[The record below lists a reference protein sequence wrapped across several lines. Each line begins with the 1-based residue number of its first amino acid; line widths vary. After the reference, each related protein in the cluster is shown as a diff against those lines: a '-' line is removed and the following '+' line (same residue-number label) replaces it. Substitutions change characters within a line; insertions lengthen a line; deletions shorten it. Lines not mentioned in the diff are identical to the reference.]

1 MTSRSTQSL
10 SLSDYVASIVILAG
24 AVLTLLYLLPTAIVA
39 LGAVIVGISAAVYGF
54 VFAVFRYRHVLPG
67 WLSLIPIWLLLFIP
81 VIISLSFVF
90 YFRVQFSLVN
100 GLIFVAL
107 LLLISVYWTVTP
119 AALNH
124 YFRERGAEVSVDEW
138 PSISVLIPA
147 HNESEYVGPCIES
160 FLNTNY
166 PEDKLD
172 IIVIDDG
179 STDETFAQAS
189 EYSGER
195 VTVLQQE
202 NAGKHAAMN
211 HGLDHVSTDLVIG
224 VDADSRVEPDAV
236 TELVQTYESKPG
248 TCAVAGNVK
257 VENRKSLL
265 TKTQALEYIVSINM
279 FRRAFDQIGLVK
291 VVPGCLGLFDREQVE
306 AVGGFSGD
314 TVTEDFDL
322 TIELLKDGGEIHYSS
337 KAIVRTEVPDTWR
350 GLYSQRL
357 RWFRG
362 TIQTAVKHRSIFFNP
377 RFGLVHG
384 VLAPFLLLSIGLIP
398 FLGMVVL
405 GTILYMAVFGS
416 LAQLL
421 GVFVIFVLLESL
433 FSTVAIRIENT
444 VEDESLWLVLYAPLL
459 VVGYKQFQDMI
470 MIRSLFDVLAGRELG
485 WTNAERVRQRDE
497 LLEEVEND

>member
-1 MTSRSTQSL
+1 MVTKKTSSL

-24 AVLTLLYLLPTAIVA
+24 AVLTLVYLLPPQIVA
-39 LGAVIVGISAAVYGF
+39 LGAIIVGISTGVYGF
-54 VFAVFRYRHVLPG
+54 VFLVFRYRQSLPG
-67 WLSLIPIWLLLFIP
+67 WLQLIPIWLLLFIP

-90 YFRVQFSLVN
+90 YFRVRFSVLD

-124 YFRERGAEVSVDEW
+124 YFRERDSSVTVEEW

-147 HNESEYVGPCIES
+147 YNESGYVGPCIES
-160 FLNTNY
+160 FLDSSY

-172 IIVIDDG
+172 IIVVDDG
-179 STDETFAQAS
+179 STDRTVAEAS

-195 VTVLQQE
+195 VTVLQQN

-211 HGLDHVSTDLVIG
+211 HGLDHASTDLVIG
-224 VDADSRVEPDAV
+224 VDADSRIASDAI
-236 TELVQTYESKPG
+236 TELVRTYESKPG

-257 VENRKSLL
+257 VANRTSFL

-291 VVPGCLGLFDREQVE
+291 VVPGCLGLFDRERIE
-306 AVGGFSGD
+306 AAGGFSGD

-322 TIELLKDGGEIHYSS
+322 TIELLKNGGKIHYSS

-350 GLYSQRL
+350 DLHSQRL

-362 TIQTAVKHRSIFFNP
+362 TIQTAIKHRRIFFNP

-384 VLAPFLLLSIGLIP
+384 VLAPFLFLSIGVIP
-398 FLGMVVL
+398 LLGMVVL

-416 LAQLL
+416 LVQLL
-421 GVFVIFVLLESL
+421 GIFVIFVLLESL
-433 FSTVAIRIENT
+433 FSTIALRIENT
-444 VEDESLWLVLYAPLL
+444 VEDESLWLVPFSPLL
-459 VVGYKQFQDMI
+459 VVGYKQLQDLI
-470 MIRSLFDVLAGRELG
+470 MIRSLLEVLAGRKFR
-485 WTNAERVRQRDE
+485 WTHADRIRQRD
-497 LLEEVEND
+497 NTKGD